1 MAFPVIEKQQQYL
14 KRLEDLMVDKD
25 TVDIRYL
32 KIFLVGPPGVGK
44 TTTLDRLL
52 KDIENIHSAGD
63 QYQST
68 LLANCI
74 QVLALVPAEGSET
87 KWLSS
92 RNVHDEAKLTF
103 GYVSCRMPSGEI
115 RDIEKDELS
124 MEASIKGDEVKLPN
138 AVEKPHQHLLPK
150 TTKEIPRKSDH
161 SQLQPPKSEVFSVP
175 GYENRLAHVKAKL
188 QNIIK
193 EGDYSTIATNIGD
206 TMLNINDIG
215 GQPGFLEMLPA
226 LSTGPAM
233 YLVFFDLSKKF
244 DEPYNIPFSRD
255 GKIITPYKAVHTVR
269 TTICQIL
276 SAIASVH
283 SVSRES
289 TSFQKSAAFG
299 EKFDRFH
306 QIHPVATLIGTH
318 KDKLS
323 KEGNVGRKLEQ
334 IDDGLK
340 KVKQKF
346 GKIVTSR
353 STSNTSFFSLDN
365 YNGTEQSADTNT
377 DSDDITSIRE
387 YMNSCFLTHFKEAS
401 LPLRP
406 KWLIFS
412 TMLRIHFKIVRMRD
426 CLELGRMLEMDK
438 EEIEFCLWYLDCI
451 GTLMYFDN
459 ITEDKD
465 NWFKN
470 HVICLPEVIFDSISQ
485 LIVSS
490 ICTLHSESHVTD
502 HDRDELIKKG
512 QFSIESIKKYSNDA
526 QIAKKIEEE
535 ELIPA
540 EQLIKLLKHVNL
552 LSPIIHKEADGS
564 KKITYL
570 MPAVLECA
578 TQNELTTPLPPD
590 ANNPEPLFITF
601 KCGYVPTGTFCG
613 LITRLV
619 SLGPDGILGL
629 TWMLVEKGVKRNC
642 VSFHVAKT
650 NKVTLIAHEGCY
662 EIRVTRERR
671 KAQLHDLC
679 SYVLSVILHT
689 LKSLYKQLVLLIS
702 FKCPCPDYESS
713 RSVDHLCTLTEDSFG
728 VDFLCGKNTLDL
740 NKHQQIWL
748 GVVSS

>member
-1 MAFPVIEKQQQYL
+1 
-14 KRLEDLMVDKD
+14 MVDKD

-32 KIFLVGPPGVGK
+32 KTFLVGPPGVGK

-52 KDIENIHSAGD
+52 KVIENICSAGD
-63 QYQST
+63 QCQST

-92 RNVHDEAKLTF
+92 RNVRDEAKLTF
-103 GYVSCRMPSGEI
+103 GYVCYRMPSGVI
-115 RDIEKDELS
+115 RDIEKGKLL
-124 MEASIKGDEVKLPN
+124 KGVIIGDTVKFPK
-138 AVEKPHQHLLPK
+138 AGIEKPHQHLLPK

-161 SQLQPPKSEVFSVP
+161 SQLQPPKSKVVTVP
-175 GYENRLAHVKAKL
+175 DYQNRLTHIKAEF

-193 EGDYSTIATNIGD
+193 RGDYSTIARNIGD
-206 TMLNINDIG
+206 TLLNINDIG

-283 SVSRES
+283 SISRES
-289 TSFQKSAAFG
+289 TSFQKATAFS
-299 EKFDRFH
+299 EKFNRFH
-306 QIHPVATLIGTH
+306 RIRSVAALIGTH
-318 KDKLS
+318 KDELI

-334 IDDGLK
+334 IDDDLK

-346 GKIVTSR
+346 EKIVTSR
-353 STSNTSFFSLDN
+353 STSGTSFFSVDN
-365 YNGTEQSADTNT
+365 YNGTEQSAANNT

-387 YMNSCFLTHFKEAS
+387 YMNNSFPTHFKEAS

-412 TMLRIHFKIVRMRD
+412 SMLRIHFKLVKMKD
-426 CLELGRMLEMDK
+426 CLELGKMLEMDK

-459 ITEDKD
+459 ITKDEDG
-465 NWFKN
+465 WFKN
-470 HVICLPEVIFDSISQ
+470 HVICSPQVVFDSISQ

-490 ICTLHSESHVTD
+490 MCTLHSESHVID
-502 HDRDELIKKG
+502 HDRDELIKRG
-512 QFSIESIKKYSNDA
+512 QFSIESIEKYSNDA
-526 QIAKKIEEE
+526 QITEKIEEE

-552 LSPIIHKEADGS
+552 LSPIVHKEADGS
-564 KKITYL
+564 KRITYL

-578 TQNELTTPLPPD
+578 TQDELTTPLPPD
-590 ANNPEPLFITF
+590 ANNPESLFVTF

-619 SLGPDGILGL
+619 SLGPHGILGL
-629 TWMLVEKGVKRNC
+629 VWELVEECVKRNC
-642 VSFHVAKT
+642 VSFHVAIF
-650 NKVTLIAHEGCY
+650 NKVTLIAHERCY
-662 EIRVTRERR
+662 EIRVTLNH
-671 KAQLHDLC
+671 KKIKLHNLC
-679 SYVLSVILHT
+679 SYVFSAILYT
-689 LKSLYKQLVLLIS
+689 LKSLYNQLVPQLAFQCTCLVH
-702 FKCPCPDYESS
+702 ESS
-713 RSVDHLCTLTEDSFG
+713 RGDDHLCTLCEDSLG
-728 VDFLCGKNTLDL
+728 VAFVCRNNPVDL
-740 NKHQQIWL
+740 NKHQQIWF